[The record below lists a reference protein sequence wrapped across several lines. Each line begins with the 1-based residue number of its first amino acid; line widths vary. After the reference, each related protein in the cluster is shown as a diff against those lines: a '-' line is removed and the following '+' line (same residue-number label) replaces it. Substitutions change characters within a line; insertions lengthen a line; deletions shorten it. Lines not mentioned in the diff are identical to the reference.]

1 MISGYSIAA
10 GIAWFTLVLVFIAAL
25 QKRTG
30 FMLRAS
36 AQLLLFAA
44 ALALVRMLLPLD
56 FRQAYV
62 IQSFHIY
69 PAIMAFLRS
78 PLFGWLKVWQVFL
91 LVWAL
96 GSAVV
101 LGYEIWAL
109 LAASRR
115 RKCYR
120 RIPSQ
125 QAEQAAKR
133 AGLLPGD
140 IVVSSDVAVPMAAGL
155 FRPKM
160 YLPLLTLTDEELDWI
175 VRHETQHIKG
185 KDVWL
190 KLLYTLLQAA
200 LWWNPFVWYFA
211 RELDSILELRCDQAV
226 LRGRSEG
233 ERHAYVQTLLQV
245 TTQLCAGRRH
255 YPASAV
261 TFARPVKKS
270 ALTRRAELILHTP
283 PRHRRQTI
291 AAGLLC
297 LVLFAASYF
306 VILQPAG
313 APPEEDLAGEVI
325 FSEDDTYF
333 LVHKED
339 GSYELW
345 CNGDYFAS
353 LEGYFLNEEPFCN
366 MNIIEEQRK

>member
-69 PAIMAFLRS
+69 PAIMAFLRR
-78 PLFGWLKVWQVFL
+78 PLFGWLKVCQVFL
-91 LVWAL
+91 LVWVL
-96 GSAVV
+96 GSAAV

-109 LAASRR
+109 LAASRH

-125 QAEQAAKR
+125 QAAKR

-175 VRHETQHIKG
+175 VRYETQHIKG

-211 RELDSILELRCDQAV
+211 RELDSILELRCDQLV

-313 APPEEDLAGEVI
+313 APPEADLAGEVVVTPDNAYLVHTK
-325 FSEDDTYF
+325 DDTY
-333 LVHKED
+333 
-339 GSYELW
+339 ELW
-345 CNGDYFAS
+345 VDGFFFTTFEKSELYSKPLCD
-353 LEGYFLNEEPFCN
+353 LEIREE
-366 MNIIEEQRK
+366 